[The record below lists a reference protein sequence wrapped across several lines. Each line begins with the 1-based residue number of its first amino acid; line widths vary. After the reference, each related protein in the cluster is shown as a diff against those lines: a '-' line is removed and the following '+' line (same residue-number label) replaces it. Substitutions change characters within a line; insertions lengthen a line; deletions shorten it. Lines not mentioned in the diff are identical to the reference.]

1 MIGGE
6 YGVILDEIIEKRKKS
21 LAQDYD
27 MYKDLDDQI
36 QKVSLKPISQ
46 NIKDDEISIISEI
59 KPSSPSLGNIRK
71 SFDVRKLA
79 LNMEAAGVAGLS
91 VLTEPDFFNGSYNN
105 LKMAVESTDL
115 PCLMKDFVIDE
126 FQLKIANAL
135 GATNI
140 LLINLIGNLEKMYE
154 KCLNYNLEPLI
165 EIHNIEEIDDLKKLI
180 EIGFNPT
187 LIGVN
192 NRNLKTLKIDLNTS
206 KILIPKL
213 KRIFGKKI
221 KVISE
226 SGIKTREDIDFV
238 GQFGADAVLIGSS
251 IMKSID
257 IYEKILSL
265 RSVI

>member
-1 MIGGE
+1 M
-6 YGVILDEIIEKRKKS
+6 ILDDIIEKRKKS
-21 LAQDYD
+21 LTQDFDKYE
-27 MYKDLDDQI
+27 DLDDQI
-36 QKVSLKPISQ
+36 QKINLNLKPISQ

-71 SFDVRKLA
+71 IFNVKKLA
-79 LNMEAAGVAGLS
+79 VKMEGAGVAGLS
-91 VLTEPDFFNGSYNN
+91 ILTEPDFFNGSYNN
-105 LKMAVESTDL
+105 LKIAVQSTDL

-126 FQLKIANAL
+126 FQLKIANVL
-135 GATNI
+135 GARNI
-140 LLINLIGNLEKMYE
+140 LLINLIGNLDIMYQ
-154 KCLNYNLEPLI
+154 KCLDYNLEPLI
-165 EIHNIEEIDDLKKLI
+165 EIHNSEEIEDLEKLI
-180 EIGFNPT
+180 EIGFDPK

-213 KRIFGKKI
+213 KQIFGKKI

-226 SGIKTREDIDFV
+226 SGIKSREDIDFV
-238 GQFGADAVLIGSS
+238 AQFGADAVLIGSS

-257 IYEKILSL
+257 VYQKILSL